1 MDHESETKLLA
12 SNVKKLEKL
21 IEDLTDSLESKTKK
35 VEYLKDQITINVKK
49 IDQIIQKNNAD
60 S

>member
-35 VEYLKDQITINVKK
+35 VEYLKDQISINVKK